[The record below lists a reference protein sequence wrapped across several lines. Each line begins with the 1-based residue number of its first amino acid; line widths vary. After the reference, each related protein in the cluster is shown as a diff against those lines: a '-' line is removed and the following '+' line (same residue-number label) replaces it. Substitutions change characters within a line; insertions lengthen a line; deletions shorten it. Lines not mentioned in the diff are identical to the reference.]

1 MKREERLREEL
12 EEAWFALVV
21 EKIAQQEGA
30 ELNALNE
37 QLKND
42 KQLLLD
48 FAKNNITTEENQNG
62 EIQQSKS

>member
-30 ELNALNE
+30 ELNA
-37 QLKND
+37 QTATDGISIPMHAGAVKY
-42 KQLLLD
+42 
-48 FAKNNITTEENQNG
+48 FTEIGTIAE
-62 EIQQSKS
+62 